1 MLYFLLGFIL
11 GIVIGT
17 VLFRVF
23 RPKRFGAL
31 RVDQSDPDD
40 TYIFFELHRSLDDL
54 KRQKRIIVDVCL
66 KDFIPHK

>member
-17 VLFRVF
+17 VLFRFF

-40 TYIFFELHRSLDDL
+40 TYIFFELWRSLDDL
-54 KRQKRIIVDVCL
+54 KKQERVTVDVCL
-66 KDFIPHK
+66 KDFIPRN